1 MGYANTQS
9 AELQKLDR
17 KISAITAGS
26 QKALNVRTDKMYFKA
41 EDGETFDE
49 AAGIHKDT
57 RITFVQRDEDTI
69 ELWKGDTQISGQG
82 GDWEVVNAL
91 LLESSA
97 VTQITGGANGETFR
111 TTGSGDNDTTIDTPT
126 YGQRTGQFTLTTRG
140 RQEGQNWVTQN
151 APSNDFYILYNYQTA
166 MFTMPAST
174 RRYGTYGGPKYVIE
188 LLRNGVRETITLVPF
203 IFAYHLSVPIYQV
216 GSNAAYKYSETYED
230 ALYQAYYTTGR
241 YLQAER
247 GYYVTRSI
255 HNGATTHGYYYG
267 NAYGNLNGKIYSTRN
282 AYPTASPCITVS
294 EMHYDQQQNAVLGT
308 IRYLQE
314 YPRSQNRF
322 GQLGILYDLE
332 TGVELSTPQAIFNV
346 NHPQNYANEF
356 IMYKILKGDSIT

>member
-1 MGYANTQS
+1 MASPNDINTRMS
-9 AELQKLDR
+9 
-17 KISAITAGS
+17 KISKSFQTS
-26 QKALNVRTDKMYFKA
+26 LNKRLDKMSFK
-41 EDGETFDE
+41 DQSGEE
-49 AAGIHKDT
+49 YEEKAGIHPDKYVY
-57 RITFVQRDEDTI
+57 FVQRDEDTI

-91 LLESSA
+91 LLESSS

-111 TTGSGDNDTTIDTPT
+111 TTGSGDDDTTIDTPT

-151 APSNDFYILYNYQTA
+151 APSNDFHILYNYQIA
-166 MFTMPAST
+166 RFTQPAST
-174 RRYGTYGGPKYVIE
+174 AKTCTYGGPKYVIE

-241 YLQAER
+241 YIQANR
-247 GYYVTRSI
+247 GYYVTRAI
-255 HNGATTHGYYYG
+255 HNGATTHGYYYQG
-267 NAYGNLNGKIYSTRN
+267 AVTSIDGRIYNTRN
-282 AYPTASPCITVS
+282 GYPRYSAGITVS

-308 IRYLQE
+308 MRYLQE

-332 TGVELSTPQAIFNV
+332 TGAELSRPQAIFNV
-346 NHPQNYANEF
+346 GHPSKYANDL
-356 IMYKILKGDSIT
+356 IMCKILKGESIT

>member
-1 MGYANTQS
+1 MGYTNTQS

-57 RITFVQRDEDTI
+57 RITFVQRDENTI

-166 MFTMPAST
+166 SASSRQNPYISSDENSVT
-174 RRYGTYGGPKYVIE
+174 RYPMYVLDII
-188 LLRNGVRETITLVPF
+188 RGNVRETITLKVFQLSCHTSWRPRWTSGTSYVDF
-203 IFAYHLSVPIYQV
+203 PMHDTYDEAYQYAYGMQCVKFHTAIYV
-216 GSNAAYKYSETYED
+216 ERVIEGG
-230 ALYQAYYTTGR
+230 TTT
-241 YLQAER
+241 R
-247 GYYVTRSI
+247 GYYHASLYPGSTKGVKSI
-255 HNGATTHGYYYG
+255 LS
-267 NAYGNLNGKIYSTRN
+267 LN
-282 AYPTASPCITVS
+282 ITNI
-294 EMHYDQQQNAVLGT
+294 HYDSTLNMVVGT
-308 IRYLQE
+308 PYIYPE
-314 YPRSQNRF
+314 YSKEDSCC
-322 GQLGILYDLE
+322 GQLGLRRDLE
-332 TGVELSTPQAIFNV
+332 TGVSLSEPLVIFNV

-356 IMYKILKGDSIT
+356 IMYKILKGESIT